1 MISQILT
8 ETEKYTVLS
17 TKCIFPYTKF
27 TVHNTDVVGVR
38 APDSG
43 GYPKHDAGEEG
54 LGKAYS
60 MKWMSIC
67 RAACPQSGL
76 DTLHTGSRQFEMVL
90 SSRISVR
97 LSHDAC
103 PGFSARFQS
112 FKRIC
117 PRKFKQISQQ
127 SSNRFVCTSGGLKG
141 DMLEDPLEKP
151 STTFEAI
158 KQRHFNPNPRL
169 RQEPGTLYSVQCRWQ
184 SNSQ

>member
-1 MISQILT
+1 
-8 ETEKYTVLS
+8 
-17 TKCIFPYTKF
+17 
-27 TVHNTDVVGVR
+27 
-38 APDSG
+38 
-43 GYPKHDAGEEG
+43 
-54 LGKAYS
+54 
-60 MKWMSIC
+60 
-67 RAACPQSGL
+67 
-76 DTLHTGSRQFEMVL
+76 MVL

-158 KQRHFNPNPRL
+158 KQGHFNPNPRL
-169 RQEPGTLYSVQCRWQ
+169 RQEPGTPYSVQCRGQ
-184 SNSQ
+184 SNSQKTSFFSRQNVEICSDLRNLLSKFYQRECRIFISWFHYDHGCIRMSWLIQLQALSKY